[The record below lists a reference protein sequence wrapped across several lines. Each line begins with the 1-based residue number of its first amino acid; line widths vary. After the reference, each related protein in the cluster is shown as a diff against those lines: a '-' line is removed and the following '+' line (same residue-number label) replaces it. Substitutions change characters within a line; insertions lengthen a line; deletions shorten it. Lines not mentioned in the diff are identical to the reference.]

1 MLENPL
7 IFGIVSS
14 TIITTIFTLIMLQTH
29 KDTYNG
35 KPYNKNNSIILFT
48 ISLIV
53 ISLAHLFVSSNIIDL
68 NPGSGSDL
76 ASNVSCNMLT
86 GTPGF

>member
-14 TIITTIFTLIMLQTH
+14 TIITTLFTLIMLKTH
-29 KDTYNG
+29 KNNG
-35 KPYNKNNSIILFT
+35 DNYNKNNSIILFT

-53 ISLAHLFVSSNIIDL
+53 ISLAHLFVSSNIKDL
-68 NPGSGSDL
+68 NPGSEIGL
-76 ASNVSCNMLT
+76 ESNVSSNMLT

>member
-7 IFGIVSS
+7 IFGIACS
-14 TIITTIFTLIMLQTH
+14 TIITTIYTIIMI
-29 KDTYNG
+29 KMRDNPE
-35 KPYNKNNSIILFT
+35 KSSYNKNNSIILFT

-53 ISLAHLFVSSNIIDL
+53 ISLAHLFVSSNIKDL
-68 NPGSGSDL
+68 NPGSEIGL
-76 ASNVSCNMLT
+76 ESNVSSNMLT